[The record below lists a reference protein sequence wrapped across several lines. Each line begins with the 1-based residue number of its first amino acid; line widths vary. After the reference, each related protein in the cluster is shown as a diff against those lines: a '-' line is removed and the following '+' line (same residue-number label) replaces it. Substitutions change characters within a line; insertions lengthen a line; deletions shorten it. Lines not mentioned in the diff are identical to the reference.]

1 MRDVLKAQKEKA
13 SGKSL
18 DLSKAFISSVLYIF
32 SWGGLYQNAVLH
44 IRIVDE
50 VGIAALLRV
59 GFEVSFLES
68 GLSRGDYPNYI
79 FFECVNYPLSIC
91 SDGRQ

>member
-1 MRDVLKAQKEKA
+1 MKKVTLSYLIKVRTRITVVRVPAQI
-13 SGKSL
+13 GK
-18 DLSKAFISSVLYIF
+18 
-32 SWGGLYQNAVLH
+32 AVLLC
-44 IRIVDE
+44 I
-50 VGIAALLRV
+50 
-59 GFEVSFLES
+59 GFKDTLLES